1 MGLNIF
7 MSKLDRRIL
16 KLLAET
22 PVFHELSKRELKKVK
37 KIVHVNEYK
46 ADQIIFRKSDPGL
59 GMHIILEGSVEIIVK
74 KDNKEP
80 VVLAEL
86 GETNF
91 FGDVSLLDENLRS
104 ADVIAREDTIL
115 VELYR
120 PDFLDM
126 LHTKPKTGIK
136 MLHSLSK
143 IIVQRLRRTN
153 NELIE
158 LKKQVETPK

>member
-1 MGLNIF
+1 MKGAKKQENPNKIKTSSGIWKFHNYILTLLYESKKGDSMGLNIF
-7 MSKLDRRIL
+7 MSKLDKRIV

-37 KIVHVNEYK
+37 KIVHINDYK

-74 KDNKEP
+74 KDNKEA

-91 FGDVSLLDENLRS
+91 FGDVSLLDESLRT
-104 ADVIAREDTIL
+104 ADVIAREDTTL

-120 PDFLDM
+120 
-126 LHTKPKTGIK
+126 
-136 MLHSLSK
+136 
-143 IIVQRLRRTN
+143 
-153 NELIE
+153 
-158 LKKQVETPK
+158 